1 MLTKRK
7 PLSML
12 FIARWLKERVDKKQK
27 VLKIRHEERR
37 KHQKS
42 DIKKENKPVARRIS
56 LCILGFNKKMKKIIA
71 ICLILTLFICA
82 CTNTAKTEENKTS
95 VTTGQDEKNKE
106 VAENGKTEETKAPQS
121 EAIESRLVVDA
132 AGREVIIPQKVTSI
146 VCVGVGSLRFTCYM
160 QATDLVV
167 GVEENERNPKVTK
180 PFSYINREAFA
191 NLPLTGDNG
200 KTYDE
205 EIIKVA
211 PQVIMATA
219 DKETA
224 ELLQQKTGIP
234 VVAVPLIDSMFG
246 EKSDQMIE
254 LMGQVY
260 GKEERAKELMTYIH
274 GLQADLEKRTAGIK
288 EEDKPGVYVGG
299 VSFKGHHG
307 FEGTEA
313 GYAPFAA
320 VGAKNLAD
328 QTGQK
333 GAFNVDLEQ
342 VLQWNPDVVF
352 LDFNGMSL
360 IKEDYAKN
368 PDYYNS
374 LAAVKNGKLYSQISF
389 RYNAVNAELSL
400 ADAYYVGKVLYP
412 EEFSDVDIAQK
423 TDEIFEMMLGV
434 KFYDTLKANGYEF
447 KEMKIGE

>member
-1 MLTKRK
+1 MQR
-7 PLSML
+7 PY
-12 FIARWLKERVDKKQK
+12 
-27 VLKIRHEERR
+27 
-37 KHQKS
+37 
-42 DIKKENKPVARRIS
+42 
-56 LCILGFNKKMKKIIA
+56 FNKKMKKIIA
-71 ICLILTLFICA
+71 ICLILVLFSCA
-82 CTNTAKTEENKTS
+82 CGNDKKTAEPQTPPTAGEN
-95 VTTGQDEKNKE
+95 EKNKE
-106 VAENGKTEETKAPQS
+106 AAEGLKPAEQSKTETAEAKPAEKAEETDT
-121 EAIESRLVVDA
+121 RVVVDA
-132 AGREVIIPQKVTSI
+132 AGREVTIPKQVKSII
-146 VCVGVGSLRFTCYM
+146 CVGVGSLRFTSYM

-180 PFSYINREAFA
+180 PFSYVNREVFA
-191 NLPLTGDNG
+191 DLPLTGDNG

-211 PQVIMATA
+211 PEVIMATA

-234 VVAVPLIDSMFG
+234 VVAVPLIDNMFD
-246 EKSDQMIE
+246 EKSDQMLE
-254 LMGQVY
+254 LMGKVY
-260 GKEERAKELMTYIH
+260 SREARAKELIAYIH
-274 GLQADLEKRTAGIK
+274 GLKADLQKRTADIK
-288 EEDKPGVYVGG
+288 EEDKPSVYVGG

-313 GYAPFAA
+313 GYSPLAA
-320 VGAKNLAD
+320 LGAKNLAD

-333 GAFNVDLEQ
+333 GAFNIDLEQ
-342 VLQWNPDVVF
+342 VLQWNPDVIL

-360 IKEDYAKN
+360 INEDYAKN

-374 LAAVKNGKLYSQISF
+374 LDAVKNGRLYSQISF

-400 ADAYYVGKVLYP
+400 ADAYYAGKVLYP
-412 EEFSDVDIAQK
+412 EQFADVDVAEK
-423 TDEIFEMMLGV
+423 ADEIFETMLGV